1 MTLGI
6 CRPGSQALNSHR
18 EESTPAFIWRA
29 LAGIPITDELL
40 EWPADLFA
48 LTNIILERSEA
59 FRFILS
65 PPCGVEWP
73 PPRFSSWSVARLLES
88 EPGFEVVAH
97 CGSGTEALEIIKSSG
112 EIDIV
117 LLDLDL
123 GQERADFL
131 GSLRNAR
138 FDGKVLL
145 VTADINDSEVPSLIR
160 KGISGVFMKHGSPA
174 LLIQGIRET
183 VEGKALFGQDQ
194 LRRALERAEVPSADQ
209 RRSKLTERK
218 RQVLSFVFEGLA
230 NKQIADRLQV
240 SEAAIKLFAKT
251 GVRTRSQL
259 VRVALEQYRD
269 QL

>member
-1 MTLGI
+1 MSKTDQKSIRLLLI
-6 CRPGSQALNSHR
+6 DDHALFR
-18 EESTPAFIWRA
+18 E
-29 LAGIPITDELL
+29 
-40 EWPADLFA
+40 
-48 LTNIILERSEA
+48 
-59 FRFILS
+59 
-65 PPCGVEWP
+65 
-73 PPRFSSWSVARLLES
+73 SVARLLQA

-97 CGSGTEALEIIKSSG
+97 CGSGTEALQIIKSSSD
-112 EIDIV
+112 IDIV

-123 GQERADFL
+123 GRERGADFL
-131 GSLRNAR
+131 ERLLITR

-145 VTADINDSEVPSLIR
+145 VTADVNDNEVPSLIR

-183 VEGKALFGQDQ
+183 MEGKALFGQDQ
-194 LRRALERAEVPSADQ
+194 LRRAFERAVVPSADQ
-209 RRSKLTERK
+209 SRSKLTQRE

-240 SEAAIKLFAKT
+240 SEAAIKASLQQLFAKT

>member
-1 MTLGI
+1 MSKTDQKSIRLLLVDDH
-6 CRPGSQALNSHR
+6 ALFR
-18 EESTPAFIWRA
+18 E
-29 LAGIPITDELL
+29 
-40 EWPADLFA
+40 
-48 LTNIILERSEA
+48 
-59 FRFILS
+59 
-65 PPCGVEWP
+65 
-73 PPRFSSWSVARLLES
+73 SVARLLQS

-97 CGSGTEALEIIKSSG
+97 CGSGTEALQIIKSSS

-123 GQERADFL
+123 GQERGADFL
-131 GSLRNAR
+131 ERLRDTR

-145 VTADINDSEVPSLIR
+145 VTADVNDNEIPSLIR
-160 KGISGVFMKHGSPA
+160 KGISGVFMKHESPA

-183 VEGKALFGQDQ
+183 MEGKALFGQGQ

-209 RRSKLTERK
+209 RRSKLTERE

-240 SEAAIKLFAKT
+240 SETAVKACLQQLFAKT

>member
-1 MTLGI
+1 MSKTDQKSIRLLLVDDH
-6 CRPGSQALNSHR
+6 ALFR
-18 EESTPAFIWRA
+18 E
-29 LAGIPITDELL
+29 
-40 EWPADLFA
+40 
-48 LTNIILERSEA
+48 
-59 FRFILS
+59 
-65 PPCGVEWP
+65 
-73 PPRFSSWSVARLLES
+73 SVARLLQS

-97 CGSGTEALEIIKSSG
+97 CGSGTEALQIIKSSSD
-112 EIDIV
+112 IDIV

-123 GQERADFL
+123 GQERGGDFL
-131 GSLRNAR
+131 ERLRNAR

-145 VTADINDSEVPSLIR
+145 VTADVNDNEVLGLIR

-183 VEGKALFGQDQ
+183 MEGKALFGQDV
-194 LRRALERAEVPSADQ
+194 LRRALQSVEVRGADQ
-209 RRSKLTERK
+209 RPSKLTERE
-218 RQVLSFVFEGLA
+218 RQVLSFVFEGLS

-240 SEAAIKLFAKT
+240 SEAAIKASLQQLFAKT

>member
-1 MTLGI
+1 MSKTDQKSIRLLLI
-6 CRPGSQALNSHR
+6 DDHALFR
-18 EESTPAFIWRA
+18 E
-29 LAGIPITDELL
+29 
-40 EWPADLFA
+40 
-48 LTNIILERSEA
+48 
-59 FRFILS
+59 
-65 PPCGVEWP
+65 
-73 PPRFSSWSVARLLES
+73 SVARLLQA

-97 CGSGTEALEIIKSSG
+97 CGSGTEALQIIKSSS

-123 GQERADFL
+123 GQEKGTDFL
-131 GSLRNAR
+131 ERLRNIR
-138 FDGKVLL
+138 FNGKILL
-145 VTADINDSEVPSLIR
+145 VTADVNDSEIPGLIR

-183 VEGKALFGQDQ
+183 MEGKALFGQDQ
-194 LRRALERAEVPSADQ
+194 LRRALERAEAPSADQ
-209 RRSKLTERK
+209 HRSKLTERE

-240 SEAAIKLFAKT
+240 SETAVKASLQQLFAKT